1 MKILEFGLS
10 HFRECWACCAQLVIS
25 GINLWYPIRYIRNIY
40 FGAVILPQCSY
51 NNTSLPEVIAYHIW
65 SLMWK
70 PNKQWGKMVESA
82 SILSRSKFKSHVF
95 FTYWPKLFGDKN
107 YLVRVVGERVLC
119 RWIVNYE
126 LIIYWLQMRKW
137 RWKGNALPFNSKQCQ
152 GVSNLFWYVYT
163 LLKSVVLVWAMEV
176 CYKES
181 MPLGNRGNGDLF
193 IRYSFCKRYFYF

>member
-1 MKILEFGLS
+1 MPNWSFQASTYDTLLGTSGISTLGQSSYPNVPTIIHLCLKWSHTTFGLWCES
-10 HFRECWACCAQLVIS
+10 PTSNEERWWKVQAFCPD
-25 GINLWYPIRYIRNIY
+25 PILRVM
-40 FGAVILPQCSY
+40 F
-51 NNTSLPEVIAYHIW
+51 
-65 SLMWK
+65 
-70 PNKQWGKMVESA
+70 
-82 SILSRSKFKSHVF
+82 F

-119 RWIVNYE
+119 RWIVSYE

-152 GVSNLFWYVYT
+152 IVSNLFWYVYT

-181 MPLGNRGNGDLF
+181 MLLGNRGNVDLF
-193 IRYSFCKRYFYF
+193 IRGLSLFRFYLLLFLYKILLIFSP